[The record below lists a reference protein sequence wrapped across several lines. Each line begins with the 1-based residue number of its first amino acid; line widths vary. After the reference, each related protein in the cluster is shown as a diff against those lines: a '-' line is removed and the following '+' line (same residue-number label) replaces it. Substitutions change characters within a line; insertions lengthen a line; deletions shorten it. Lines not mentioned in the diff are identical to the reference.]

1 MRGVGVPLFPDLLIL
16 RREAKP
22 SLEGRTPPLC
32 ASRHINKVAPT
43 IVRTSR
49 LAPGAGTS
57 G

>member
-16 RREAKP
+16 RREATP

-43 IVRTSR
+43 IVRPSR